1 MSLQF
6 LNTST
11 INRLPLNPSLEQLRN
26 QAKDLLKA
34 YVAGESEALKTFDE
48 FHPQGPP
55 PNLFWLGLIPFP
67 VGPVS
72 DCLWN

>member
-34 YVAGESEALKTFDE
+34 YVE
-48 FHPQGPP
+48 
-55 PNLFWLGLIPFP
+55 P
-67 VGPVS
+67 VPVVETI
-72 DCLWN
+72 DF